1 MTIPMAAM
9 ATYVNTR
16 SMLSEYIQKPLLH
29 DVPDSIVPIPI
40 PIDSDS
46 ESLSSL
52 EKEKENLYD
61 GLKCSL
67 SSVLNVKSNDFFKPR
82 RRPLVCGHRGNI
94 YGSLENTRAS
104 FLECVSMG
112 CDSVELDVFLL
123 KCGTLVV
130 FHGGGDD
137 ANPGCLKD
145 YCNTSGNILDL
156 TAAEARLLTFN
167 PHHQEFACGAEYVQ
181 REIKQNYIPTL
192 QEVLMDLKGTGIKI
206 KIELKGPNTVEPV
219 LALVNNMDMVDQ
231 CHYSSFEHSRIK
243 RVREIH
249 PELNPD
255 GTHVYKT
262 GCLFDELPL
271 NFVDIASEAGASEV
285 HLKYSTC
292 TPEKIQAIHDAGMD
306 SLVWMRGPIGMIS
319 DSKNYV
325 DVGNEDASMY
335 RIIMATGVRTLC
347 VNRPDRLI
355 DIVGSAYGN
364 DKVKSIF
371 DLPISTIA

>member
-1 MTIPMAAM
+1 
-9 ATYVNTR
+9 
-16 SMLSEYIQKPLLH
+16 
-29 DVPDSIVPIPI
+29 
-40 PIDSDS
+40 
-46 ESLSSL
+46 
-52 EKEKENLYD
+52 
-61 GLKCSL
+61 
-67 SSVLNVKSNDFFKPR
+67 
-82 RRPLVCGHRGNI
+82 
-94 YGSLENTRAS
+94 
-104 FLECVSMG
+104 
-112 CDSVELDVFLL
+112 
-123 KCGTLVV
+123 
-130 FHGGGDD
+130 
-137 ANPGCLKD
+137 
-145 YCNTSGNILDL
+145 
-156 TAAEARLLTFN
+156 
-167 PHHQEFACGAEYVQ
+167 
-181 REIKQNYIPTL
+181 
-192 QEVLMDLKGTGIKI
+192 
-206 KIELKGPNTVEPV
+206 LKGPNTAEPV
-219 LALVNNMDMVDQ
+219 IALVKKMDMVDQ

-243 RVREIH
+243 RIREIH